1 MLAPIEFSRID
12 DDASNGSSMT
22 SDPLCCR
29 VNNNIRAVLNRANVI
44 AASSKC
50 VVSVISIARRQVKL
64 NFGIFEKPEMLTQ
77 NAPNINVLRGASQVK
92 MQVSST

>member
-50 VVSVISIARRQVKL
+50 VVSVISLARRHVKS
-64 NFGIFEKPEMLTQ
+64 NFGTFFEKE
-77 NAPNINVLRGASQVK
+77 I
-92 MQVSST
+92 